1 MARLTKKFQ
10 FEIPIKTKRAFV
22 GNIEIDAV
30 ATLYF
35 NEEPDIDYNSIK
47 WNGCNILELLENFL
61 PADEIM
67 QKINEAAHK
76 YVVDNF
82 SAQALIEQRGIE
94 LLEAKRQ
101 EVSHV

>member
-1 MARLTKKFQ
+1 MSKLTKRFQ
-10 FEIPIKTKRAFV
+10 FEIPIKTNRAFV
-22 GNIEIDAV
+22 GNIEVDAV
-30 ATLYF
+30 ATLYI

-47 WNGCNILELLENFL
+47 WNGCNILDLLDNYL

-67 QKINEAAHK
+67 QNINEVAHN
-76 YVVDNF
+76 YVYNNF
-82 SAQALIEQRGIE
+82 SAQSLIEQRGIE